1 MVEVQWESR
10 SNGRVNGI
18 GQRLARER
26 VLTVIYSSLVLLLV
40 FIICLCFDFDFD
52 SVFTRAWV
60 CTGGFDCAC
69 VCFLGRSGCCKLLW
83 QVQNGTPEFFSPLW
97 NWKASLISVQF
108 GRWLCFDH
116 LYWLWF
122 FLLESVT
129 TSLVWKP
136 SKWSSRDLNNRTWS
150 PSALIHLALWLVSFP
165 SLVFVIGGAWPGSE
179 IGLFGE
185 GRPPLCGGEK
195 PLGRWGGCWGGVGGG
210 RAGRG
215 GCWEAQQGGCQNP
228 QSAAPPHRIH
238 FPTSSFSSFASPH
251 IWMLYKTLTILCICS
266 TWMWKDRPKLETC
279 FDPSQGLQ

>member
-60 CTGGFDCAC
+60 CTSGFDCAC
-69 VCFLGRSGCCKLLW
+69 VYFLGRSGCCKLLW

-116 LYWLWF
+116 IYWFWF

-210 RAGRG
+210 AGRG
-215 GCWEAQQGGCQNP
+215 GGWEAQQGGCQNP